1 MKRIVLAKR
10 SQRFLAALVDLLIIL
25 VTTAVLFLF
34 VVYPITFNFSSYHE
48 QNKKLLNAYEQS
60 ELFIVDQE
68 EGKFCAIS
76 EFAEQYVTL
85 DNLYNIELTYEG
97 HTYVVNTM
105 ERLYLYYTERIETFF
120 ATSNY
125 DLNRFKTEVLLIGTE
140 DAVIASFNPD
150 TYQISAT
157 TDETKALKFI
167 IDQCEVAATTFT
179 ESKYVKQIDNAK
191 RKAISMEMLYLIPT
205 LTVVSFIFFYIIPL
219 CSKTNKT
226 IGKHIFHL
234 IVLDSDGYK
243 LKKKKLLIRWL
254 TYLIA
259 EVGFG
264 IVTMG
269 SGLLISYT
277 MFLFKK
283 KRRCLHDVTAKSVV
297 AEEMS
302 TIYFDS
308 KEEEEFYKEQQRL
321 KNLLCIDSH

>member
-25 VTTAVLFLF
+25 LTTVVLFLF

-48 QNKKLLNAYEQS
+48 KNQKLLDAYEQS
-60 ELFIVDQE
+60 ELFIVDKE

-76 EFAEQYVTL
+76 EFREQYITL
-85 DNLYNIELTYEG
+85 DNLTEIEITYEDK
-97 HTYVVNTM
+97 TYVINTM
-105 ERLYLYYTERIETFF
+105 ERLYTYYTEKIETFF

-125 DLNRFKTEVLLIGTE
+125 DLDRFKSEVLLIGSE
-140 DAVIASFNPD
+140 DALISSFDPT
-150 TYQISAT
+150 TYEITIT
-157 TDETKALKFI
+157 TDETKALKFV
-167 IDQCEVAATTFT
+167 IDQCENAATTFVN
-179 ESKYVKQIDNAK
+179 SKYVQQIDSAK
-191 RKAISMEMLYLIPT
+191 RNAIAMEMLYLIPT

-226 IGKHIFHL
+226 IGKYIFHL

-264 IVTMG
+264 IITMG

-283 KRRCLHDVTAKSVV
+283 KRRCLHDVTAKTVV